1 MRIENTGSQVQYKD
15 IRIRKKAVIPTLLN
29 LDIEDLY
36 FELGQEEFVKF
47 INSCLN
53 RHGVEIE
60 IKKKKG
66 SEK

>member
-1 MRIENTGSQVQYKD
+1 MNYIKNGIKYTN
-15 IRIRKKAVIPTLLN
+15 IRTRKKAVIPTLMN

-47 INSCLN
+47 INSCLK
-53 RHGVEIE
+53 RHGVELE

>member
-1 MRIENTGSQVQYKD
+1 MEFIKNGVKYTN
-15 IRIRKKAVIPTLLN
+15 IRTRKKAVIPTLMN

-36 FELGQEEFVKF
+36 LELGQDEFVKF
-47 INSCLN
+47 INSCLQ

-66 SEK
+66 GKK

>member
-1 MRIENTGSQVQYKD
+1 MEFIKNGVKYTN
-15 IRIRKKAVIPTLLN
+15 IRTRKKAVIPTLMN

-36 FELGQEEFVKF
+36 FELGQDEFVKF
-47 INSCLN
+47 INSCLQ

-66 SEK
+66 GKK